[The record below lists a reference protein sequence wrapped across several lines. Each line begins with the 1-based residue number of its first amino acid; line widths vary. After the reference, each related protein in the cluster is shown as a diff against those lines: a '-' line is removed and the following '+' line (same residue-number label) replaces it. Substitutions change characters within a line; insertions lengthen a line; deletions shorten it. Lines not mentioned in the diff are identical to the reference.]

1 MCDVEADEGEAV
13 TLFSRVGD
21 CRYPR
26 PIVRMDPLRPGDQA
40 DKDAASQRSA
50 AIFSSVITCSSAQDM
65 LASWS
70 CFAWLAQA
78 QQSLCDS
85 RGPACAHAMYTF
97 WHPTRAWAALSYLAE
112 RLAPPPPPNPRVLAT
127 PSTRPSGR
135 DAWQRSAGG
144 SGGTRSVD

>member
-50 AIFSSVITCSSAQDM
+50 AIFSSVIT
-65 LASWS
+65 
-70 CFAWLAQA
+70 
-78 QQSLCDS
+78 CDS